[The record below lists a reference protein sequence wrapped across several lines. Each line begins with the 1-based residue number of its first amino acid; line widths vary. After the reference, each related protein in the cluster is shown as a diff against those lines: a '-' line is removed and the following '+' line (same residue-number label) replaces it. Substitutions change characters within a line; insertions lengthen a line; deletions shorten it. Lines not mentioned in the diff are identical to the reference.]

1 MKLFR
6 EIAKELSIVIL
17 GILVAL
23 AINNYVQNRK
33 NKQFL
38 QESISLIQTEQ
49 AENLQKLQKSIT
61 SQKES
66 IQIYQKNITADSLSI
81 AELIAKSKGFTTINL
96 SQSAWSKLLSKH
108 VELVDYKMFKSL
120 TKIENQLGFIDDIKV
135 RLGDVGFDRA
145 LKTDKA
151 SKQLVLTL
159 MQDLVRAE
167 EELAEEYRHFNE
179 LTN

>member
-6 EIAKELSIVIL
+6 EIAKELLVVIL

-23 AINNYVQNRK
+23 AINNYVQDRK

-38 QESISLIQTEQ
+38 KESITLIQTEQ
-49 AENLQKLQKSIT
+49 AVNAQKLQKSIAR
-61 SQKES
+61 QKES
-66 IQIYQKNITADSLSI
+66 IQIYQQHIDADSLSI
-81 AELIAKSKGFTTINL
+81 AELIARSKGFTTINL

-108 VELVDYKMFKSL
+108 VELVDYKLFKSL
-120 TKIENQLGFIDDIKV
+120 TKIENQLAFIDDIKL

-167 EELAEEYRHFNE
+167 EELAEEYAYFNE
-179 LTN
+179 ITQ